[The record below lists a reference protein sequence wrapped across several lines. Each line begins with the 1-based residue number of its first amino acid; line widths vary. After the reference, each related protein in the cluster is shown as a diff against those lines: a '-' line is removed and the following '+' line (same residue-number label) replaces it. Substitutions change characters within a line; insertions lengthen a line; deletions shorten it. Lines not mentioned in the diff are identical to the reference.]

1 LLNFEGVAGV
11 VFNNPLNTF
20 HHGQP
25 YSFCF
30 AAAISFA
37 LKPSSSVALSNKT
50 APFYERLV
58 IITK

>member
-1 LLNFEGVAGV
+1 M
-11 VFNNPLNTF
+11 T
-20 HHGQP
+20 QP
-25 YSFCF
+25 FAF

-58 IITK
+58 TYYQMKYLNWLALH